1 MNKNHIMKTKII
13 YPIVFLLISSLSFS
27 QGFKEKKEKVKAL
40 KVAYI
45 TEQLDLTKEEAQK
58 FWPIYNAYDDK
69 QAELRHEKMRAILD
83 RFEPGNVDKLSEKE
97 ASTLLTQ
104 METVEESLFTLR
116 KKFIKDLQGVLSAKK
131 IIKLKKA
138 EEDFNRTLLKQ
149 IKERRRG

>member
-1 MNKNHIMKTKII
+1 MKTKII

-45 TEQLDLTKEEAQK
+45 TEQLDLTTEEAQK
-58 FWPIYNAYDDK
+58 FWPIYNAFDDK
-69 QAELRHEKMRAILD
+69 QSELRHEKIRAILD
-83 RFEPGNVDKLSEKE
+83 RFEPGNVEKLSEKD

-104 METVEESLFTLR
+104 MESVEESLFALR
-116 KKFIKDLQGVLSAKK
+116 KKFIKDLQGVISAKK

-138 EEDFNRTLLKQ
+138 EEDFNRTLLRQ
-149 IKERRRG
+149 IKERRKG

>member
-1 MNKNHIMKTKII
+1 MKTKII

-45 TEQLDLTKEEAQK
+45 TEQLDLTTEEAQK
-58 FWPIYNAYDDK
+58 FWPIYNAFDDK
-69 QAELRHEKMRAILD
+69 QSELRHEKMRAILD
-83 RFEPGNVDKLSEKE
+83 RFEPENVEKLSEKE

-104 METVEESLFTLR
+104 MESVEESLFALR
-116 KKFIKDLQGVLSAKK
+116 KKFIKDLQGVISAKK

-138 EEDFNRTLLKQ
+138 EEDFNRTLLRQ
-149 IKERRRG
+149 IKERRKG

>member
-1 MNKNHIMKTKII
+1 MKTKII

-45 TEQLDLTKEEAQK
+45 TEQLDLTTEEAQK
-58 FWPIYNAYDDK
+58 FWPIYNAFDDK
-69 QAELRHEKMRAILD
+69 QSELRHEKMRAILD
-83 RFEPGNVDKLSEKE
+83 RFEPGNVEKLSEKD

-104 METVEESLFTLR
+104 MESVEESLFALR
-116 KKFIKDLQGVLSAKK
+116 KKFIKDLQGVISAKK

-138 EEDFNRTLLKQ
+138 EEDFNRTLLRQ
-149 IKERRRG
+149 IKERRKG

>member
-1 MNKNHIMKTKII
+1 MKTKII
-13 YPIVFLLISSLSFS
+13 YPIVFLLISTLSFS

-58 FWPIYNAYDDK
+58 FWPIYNAFDDK

-104 METVEESLFTLR
+104 MEAVEESLFTLR

-131 IIKLKKA
+131 IVKLKKA

-149 IKERRRG
+149 MKERRRG